1 MDIEGKDYLVWLH
14 ELRRKRRE
22 EEKKSGLSSIQWME
36 EITQEAEK
44 IIGKKIVKRE
54 RKILLTEVVS

>member
-14 ELRRKRRE
+14 ELRKKRRE
-22 EEKKSGLSSIQWME
+22 EEKKSGLSSVQWID

-44 IIGKKIVKRE
+44 IIGKKILKLE
-54 RKILLTEVVS
+54 RKILLTEIRG